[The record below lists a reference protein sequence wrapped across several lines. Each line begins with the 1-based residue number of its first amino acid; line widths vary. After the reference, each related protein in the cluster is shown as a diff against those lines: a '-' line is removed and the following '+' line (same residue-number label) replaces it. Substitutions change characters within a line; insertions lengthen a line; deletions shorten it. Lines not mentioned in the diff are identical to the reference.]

1 MAVRDR
7 IHVHA
12 VGWALALLVGA
23 ALVLL
28 GTLNYPI
35 IEGKPV
41 ASGRG
46 LNGDKLLEI
55 FLNKQ
60 CIDSSCEQVGLGQA
74 KHQPSQHYSLLV
86 ARELTRAY
94 WLIT

>member
-60 CIDSSCEQVGLGQA
+60 CIDSSCEQVGL
-74 KHQPSQHYSLLV
+74 
-86 ARELTRAY
+86 
-94 WLIT
+94 